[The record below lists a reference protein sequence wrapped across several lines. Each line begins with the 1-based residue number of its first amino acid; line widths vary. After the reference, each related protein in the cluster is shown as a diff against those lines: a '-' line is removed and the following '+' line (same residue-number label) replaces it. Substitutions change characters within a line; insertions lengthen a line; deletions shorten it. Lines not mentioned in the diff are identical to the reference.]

1 MSVNDP
7 MSTESPSAA
16 EQPKLTDSQAA
27 MLLTEGKDK
36 EFASWLAR
44 EEYETEGDFAKS
56 RDLEIRTA
64 IIYAMAGR
72 RVEAKRILRQ
82 ANAAIQREL
91 IAVQAYG
98 SPEAEQLEERGA
110 EYRDAYLGT
119 LKAKLQDAI
128 RLERELMV

>member
-1 MSVNDP
+1 
-7 MSTESPSAA
+7 MSTEVPQAP

-44 EEYETEGDFAKS
+44 QEYETEGDFAKS
-56 RDLEIRTA
+56 RDLEIRIA

-82 ANAAIQREL
+82 ASVALQHEL
-91 IAVQAYG
+91 IAVQTYG
-98 SPEAEQLEERGA
+98 SSDAARLEERGA
-110 EYRDAYLGT
+110 EYRDSYIAA
-119 LKAKLQDAI
+119 LKAKHQDTI
-128 RLERELMV
+128 RLERELAS